1 MKKTSWSAAGQKIMA
16 IATARGFP
24 HQKWLAEEIGLLPQ
38 SLNKKITDDSFSLKE
53 FARIAKAIRMTDKEI
68 GQVIREVET

>member
-1 MKKTSWSAAGQKIMA
+1 MKKTSWSAAGKKIMT

-38 SLNKKITDDSFSLKE
+38 SLNKKIIDDSFSLKE
-53 FARIAKAIRMTDKEI
+53 FARIAKAVRMTNKEI
-68 GQVIREVET
+68 AEVIKEVKT